1 MSGGRSGRAR
11 VCVDA
16 HTPRG
21 STRGRVGKH
30 ARPSACASR
39 GPLRVGWTREQTA
52 RNAPADA
59 QPRRARVV
67 PAKRLTESGRLP
79 DVPQTCPRRALSL
92 PPPARW
98 RNARRRP
105 TGTRHRVR
113 RRGESAARRAT
124 GRTKASPV
132 RATGGASPGPLAR
145 RAHGA
150 CAPRD
155 EPCSL
160 CIRGYAS
167 TASGGGPRGHEGL
180 ASNTRWRAVGTHHRP
195 LLAFHHMWTT
205 RRQRPRGVHHF
216 WSSLRR
222 PGFLFHT
229 RVAHATLTLVLTSF
243 NGAVPHW
250 PGAGQRAGHNAQGPG
265 RHQALREG
273 AQPLLFCD
281 SCSPHT
287 HARQVYL
294 EAYTSVLGVDKAKL
308 VRTLLA
314 AFDDCCC
321 ANTDSFCATRAT
333 QRMQIR

>member
-30 ARPSACASR
+30 ARPSACACF

-59 QPRRARVV
+59 QPRKASGV

-92 PPPARW
+92 PPPCAVAQRSQKTSGHAAPGAQ
-98 RNARRRP
+98 ARRE
-105 TGTRHRVR
+105 
-113 RRGESAARRAT
+113 RGAPGNGPNQGKSDLP
-124 GRTKASPV
+124 SPV

-180 ASNTRWRAVGTHHRP
+180 ASNTRWRAVETHHRP

-205 RRQRPRGVHHF
+205 RRQVTNARTSRQGAPAQWPR
-216 WSSLRR
+216 
-222 PGFLFHT
+222 
-229 RVAHATLTLVLTSF
+229 LTL
-243 NGAVPHW
+243 
-250 PGAGQRAGHNAQGPG
+250 QRALAVTSPTPQLWAGP
-265 RHQALREG
+265 
-273 AQPLLFCD
+273 
-281 SCSPHT
+281 
-287 HARQVYL
+287 
-294 EAYTSVLGVDKAKL
+294 
-308 VRTLLA
+308 
-314 AFDDCCC
+314 
-321 ANTDSFCATRAT
+321 T
-333 QRMQIR
+333 QRVFLEDGHFNIRCGDVGGCRFVAK